1 MTTVTLQEPTGVVST
16 APPQAEAIPPATV
29 EVIDGLPC
37 YGEFECEWALDRA
50 DQ

>member
-1 MTTVTLQEPTGVVST
+1 MTPVTVQEPSGAVCTT
-16 APPQAEAIPPATV
+16 PEPAEAVTPVTA
-29 EVIDGLPC
+29 EVTDGLPC